1 MKCELQLIFRVL
13 GRAWSWC
20 TIVVSKMGQLS
31 PQSVARGLNCMRI
44 GGSRFTSFSNLN
56 LWWDN
61 LEVWK
66 SEVVAW
72 SPANQWPCYPS
83 SGPPTKVP
91 SSNTVIHSPRK
102 LCFGMFWMYTT
113 CYNKRN
119 GASLLPWE
127 LRSPEKFYCLAAQ
140 LARAWRHNMAMRM
153 QLKDTPTWISF
164 LPGGRCDCLSA
175 PKPTM

>member
-1 MKCELQLIFRVL
+1 MHWLKWSKWSVNFSWFSEFLAVHGVGARLLWAKWANCPLRALPWVWIAWELEDV
-13 GRAWSWC
+13 
-20 TIVVSKMGQLS
+20 
-31 PQSVARGLNCMRI
+31 
-44 GGSRFTSFSNLN
+44 
-56 LWWDN
+56 
-61 LEVWK
+61 
-66 SEVVAW
+66 EVVAW

-91 SSNTVIHSPRK
+91 SSNTVNHSPLK

-175 PKPTM
+175 PKPTT